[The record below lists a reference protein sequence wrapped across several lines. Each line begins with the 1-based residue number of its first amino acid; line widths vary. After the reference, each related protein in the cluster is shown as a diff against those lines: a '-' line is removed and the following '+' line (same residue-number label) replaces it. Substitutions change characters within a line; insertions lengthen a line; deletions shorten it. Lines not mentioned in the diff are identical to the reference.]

1 MESLTREIAD
11 CVVERFEASNLQD
24 DIAARVV
31 ARMQAQIAVEHD
43 ISARVVERVKAWRIG
58 VTVLGFLLGLFVG
71 LYASRLPVGL
81 TADLLACPYNYNK
94 LDTKYALE
102 LASKKTQLV
111 SKKTQLV
118 ELESKCALELASK
131 YTQLGEVEWKLG
143 VLVLYNQRLMLEVD
157 GLTTS
162 NLKKCTWDVNDM
174 LWV

>member
-1 MESLTREIAD
+1 
-11 CVVERFEASNLQD
+11 
-24 DIAARVV
+24 
-31 ARMQAQIAVEHD
+31 
-43 ISARVVERVKAWRIG
+43 VVERVKAWRIG

-71 LYASRLPVGL
+71 LYASRLPGGL

-102 LASKKTQLV
+102 LEAKT
-111 SKKTQLV
+111 TQLV

-131 YTQLGEVEWKLG
+131 YTQLAELEWKLG

-162 NLKKCTWDVNDM
+162 NLKKCSWGVNDM

>member
-71 LYASRLPVGL
+71 LYASRLPAGL
-81 TADLLACPYNYNK
+81 TADLMACPYNYNK
-94 LDTKYALE
+94 LDTKYALV
-102 LASKKTQLV
+102 LASKQTQLA
-111 SKKTQLV
+111 
-118 ELESKCALELASK
+118 ELESKLDA
-131 YTQLGEVEWKLG
+131 
-143 VLVLYNQRLMLEVD
+143 LVLDNQRLMFEVD

-162 NLKKCTWDVNDM
+162 NLKKCTWGVNDM

>member
-43 ISARVVERVKAWRIG
+43 ISARVVDRVKAWRIG

-94 LDTKYALE
+94 LDTKYALALE
-102 LASKKTQLV
+102 AKQTQLASKQTQLA
-111 SKKTQLV
+111 
-118 ELESKCALELASK
+118 ELES
-131 YTQLGEVEWKLG
+131 KLG
-143 VLVLYNQRLMLEVD
+143 VLVIDNQRLMLKLD
-157 GLTTS
+157 GHSTS
-162 NLKKCTWDVNDM
+162 NLEKCICGVNDM

>member
-1 MESLTREIAD
+1 MSYLVSMESLTREIAD
-11 CVVERFEASNLQD
+11 CVVERFAASNLQD
-24 DIAARVV
+24 DIAACVV
-31 ARMQAQIAVEHD
+31 TRMQAQIAVEHD
-43 ISARVVERVKAWRIG
+43 ISARVVERVKTWRIG

-81 TADLLACPYNYNK
+81 TADLLACPYKYNK

-102 LASKKTQLV
+102 LASKKTQLAV
-111 SKKTQLV
+111 
-118 ELESKCALELASK
+118 LESKYTLELESK
-131 YTQLGEVEWKLG
+131 YTQLAELEWKLG

-162 NLKKCTWDVNDM
+162 NLKKCAWGVNDM

>member
-1 MESLTREIAD
+1 MCYLVSMESLTREIAD
-11 CVVERFEASNLQD
+11 CVVDHFAASPLQD

-102 LASKKTQLV
+102 LASKKTQIA
-111 SKKTQLV
+111 
-118 ELESKCALELASK
+118 ELESKHTLELESK
-131 YTQLGEVEWKLG
+131 YTQLAELEWKLG
-143 VLVLYNQRLMLEVD
+143 VLVLYNQRLMLEID
-157 GLTTS
+157 GLSTS

-174 LWV
+174 LWI

>member
-11 CVVERFEASNLQD
+11 CVVARFAASNLQD
-24 DIAARVV
+24 DIAGRVV

-71 LYASRLPVGL
+71 LYASRLPAGL
-81 TADLLACPYNYNK
+81 TADLMACPYNYDK

-102 LASKKTQLV
+102 LASKQTQLAELESTLASKHAQLV
-111 SKKTQLV
+111 SKQTQLA
-118 ELESKCALELASK
+118 ELESKFDA
-131 YTQLGEVEWKLG
+131 
-143 VLVLYNQRLMLEVD
+143 LVLDNQRLMLEVD

-162 NLKKCTWDVNDM
+162 NLKKCTWGVNDM

>member
-24 DIAARVV
+24 DIAACVV
-31 ARMQAQIAVEHD
+31 TRMQAQIAVEHD

-102 LASKKTQLV
+102 LASKTTQLAV
-111 SKKTQLV
+111 
-118 ELESKCALELASK
+118 LESKYTLELESK
-131 YTQLGEVEWKLG
+131 YTQLAELEWKLG
-143 VLVLYNQRLMLEVD
+143 VLVLYNQRLMLEID

-162 NLKKCTWDVNDM
+162 NLKKCTWGVNDM